1 MYPKQENK
9 CVAIYLLLPAVA
21 VVFNLIVICYSH
33 WIKRQMRKKAIALT
47 FQKIEKVEKFSF
59 SIAQVTVIPFLIL
72 IILIQSF
79 SDRRIRLMFHG
90 PFHVFLS
97 NVLLPITIIFVNK
110 KIRYYFRKKYLEPIR
125 GLNLCANSF
134 TKEFSIN
141 KILPT
146 NVVPN

>member
-9 CVAIYLLLPAVA
+9 CVAIYLILPAVA
-21 VVFNLIVICYSH
+21 VVFNFIVICYSH
-33 WIKRQMRKKAIALT
+33 WIKWQMKKKASTLT
-47 FQKIEKVEKFSF
+47 FQKIENFENFSF

-110 KIRYYFRKKYLEPIR
+110 KIRYYFRKKYLEPIK
-125 GLNLCANSF
+125 GLQLYANRS
-134 TKEFSIN
+134 TKEYRLN

-146 NVVPN
+146 NAVPN